1 MANMTKLFQT
11 PFGFFIYDAHVN
23 KFAKISK
30 GLYDKIR
37 AEYNPTVLDSPEVK
51 RLCLDGFFQSQ

>member
-37 AEYNPTVLDSPEVK
+37 EEYNPTVLDSPEEKSFALTV
-51 RLCLDGFFQSQ
+51 FQSQ